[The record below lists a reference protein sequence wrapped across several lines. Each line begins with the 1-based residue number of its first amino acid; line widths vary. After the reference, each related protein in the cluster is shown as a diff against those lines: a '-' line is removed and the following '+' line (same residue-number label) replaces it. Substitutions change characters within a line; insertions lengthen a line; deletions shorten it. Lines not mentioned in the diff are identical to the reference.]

1 MSRRIVAALL
11 CFSSAA
17 FAEKPT
23 ITYKPAASGED
34 DRPVLTSIVVSPQG
48 TDYALKLEFDK
59 VPWGEECKNR
69 CANTTL
75 FLDTDNNK
83 GTGLKLADAKA
94 AETGTDL
101 VLSIQ
106 GVKVMREGQSKPSLR
121 VKVSSYSEEATSVE
135 EGHSLAELDPVA
147 DAERVLSSD
156 TSLYLLIDANLG
168 ALPSGKQLR
177 VVYHP
182 PDSKPLVGVTKGLA
196 SPASGRVEL
205 FKDGKLT
212 NPVKKPKK
220 KSDYEKL

>member
-11 CFSSAA
+11 CISSVA

-23 ITYKPAASGED
+23 IAYKPAASGEE

-59 VPWGEECKNR
+59 IPWGEECKNR

-83 GTGLKLADAKA
+83 ATGLKLADAKA

-101 VLSIQ
+101 VLIIQ
-106 GVKVMREGQSKPSLR
+106 GIKVMREGASKPALR
-121 VKVSSYSEEATSVE
+121 IKVSSYSEEATSVE
-135 EGHSLAELDPVA
+135 EGKMLAELDPVS
-147 DAERVLSSD
+147 DSERVLSSD
-156 TSLYLLIDANLG
+156 TSLYLLVDANLG
-168 ALPSGKQLR
+168 ALPAGKQLR

-182 PDSKPLVGVTKGLA
+182 PDSKPLVGIAKGLA
-196 SPASGRVEL
+196 SPAAGRVEL

-212 NPVKKPKK
+212 NPVKKVKK
-220 KSDYEKL
+220 KSDYEKF

>member
-1 MSRRIVAALL
+1 MSQRIFAVLL
-11 CFSSAA
+11 CISSVA

-23 ITYKPAASGED
+23 ITYKPASSGED

-59 VPWGEECKNR
+59 LPWGEDCRNR

-83 GTGLKLADAKA
+83 TTGLKLADPKA

-101 VLSIQ
+101 VLIIQ
-106 GVKVMREGQSKPSLR
+106 GVKVMKEGTPKPALR
-121 VKVSSYSEEATSVE
+121 IKVQSYSEESTSVE
-135 EGHSLAELDPVA
+135 EGHTLAELDPVG
-147 DAERVLSSD
+147 DSERVLSSD
-156 TSLYLLIDANLG
+156 TSLYLLIDANMG
-168 ALPSGKQLR
+168 ALPAGKQLR

-182 PDSKPLVGVTKGLA
+182 PDSKPLVGLAKGLA

-212 NPVKKPKK
+212 NPIKKAKK

>member
-1 MSRRIVAALL
+1 MSRRIFAALL
-11 CFSSAA
+11 CFSSVA

-23 ITYKPAASGED
+23 IAYKPASSGED

-59 VPWGEECKNR
+59 IPWGEECKNR

-83 GTGLKLADAKA
+83 GTGLKLADPKA
-94 AETGTDL
+94 AESGTDL
-101 VLSIQ
+101 VLIIQ
-106 GVKVMREGQSKPSLR
+106 GVKVMREGASKPALR

-135 EGHSLAELDPVA
+135 EGKTLAELDPVA
-147 DAERVLSSD
+147 DSERLLSSD
-156 TSLYLLIDANLG
+156 TSLYLLVDANLG

-177 VVYHP
+177 VIYHP
-182 PDSKPLVGVTKGLA
+182 PDSKPLVGTAKGLA
-196 SPASGRVEL
+196 SPAAGRVEL

-212 NPVKKPKK
+212 NPVKKVKK
-220 KSDYEKL
+220 KSDYEKF